1 MRLFQGFKA
10 FILRGNLVDLAVA
23 FVIGA
28 AFSSVVQALV
38 KDLITPLLGIFGGF
52 SFPAWSF
59 RVNGSVFQLGE
70 FLNSLISFV
79 LIAMVVFLFV
89 VRPVALLLEQ
99 MKKHEKQLDP
109 DTRPCPFCRNEISI
123 QATRCGFC
131 TSDVAVALATLVGT
145 ETERQ
150 EAQGQ

>member
-1 MRLFQGFKA
+1 MSLFKGFKT
-10 FILRGNLVDLAVA
+10 FIVRGNLVDLAVA
-23 FVIGA
+23 VVIGA
-28 AFSSVVQALV
+28 AFSSVVQAFV
-38 KDLITPLLGIFGGF
+38 KDLITPLIGIFGGF

-59 RVNGSVFQLGE
+59 RVNGSVFQIGE

-79 LIAMVVFLFV
+79 LIAVVVFFFV

-99 MKKHEKQLDP
+99 IKKHEKPVDP
-109 DTRPCPFCRNEISI
+109 DTRPCPFCRNEIST

-131 TSDVAVALATLVGT
+131 TSDVAVAPAAPVGA

-150 EAQGQ
+150 